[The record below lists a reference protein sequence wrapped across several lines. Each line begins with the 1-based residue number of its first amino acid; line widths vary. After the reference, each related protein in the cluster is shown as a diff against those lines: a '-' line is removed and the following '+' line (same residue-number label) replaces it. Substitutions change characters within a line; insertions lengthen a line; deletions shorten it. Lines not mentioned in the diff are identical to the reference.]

1 MDISKITSSVP
12 IDISQL
18 ENMLK
23 IDNSMQVI
31 IHYITQNIFPNSLIQ
46 DQIELNFDELRESF
60 IDEGIEIIK
69 KLSLILDKYIT
80 KYPTQYVNIDL
91 DNQWFKGE
99 EPFIKESSSQ
109 NLFANKKKISEILA
123 IICKLVDFINVNFLS
138 ELDLYDKK
146 ISYLSRQPQNIHIL
160 IMTNQIT
167 SIQTECKKKFKA
179 FHSTCNIIHT
189 YILSIYETNEHGFLA
204 YMPKIT
210 LNIFSSSL
218 YFLQDDIDFLSFIVK
233 FNSWIDS
240 EIRCNYIIKIMNLNE
255 LIHSGDYPNL
265 IRILARF
272 NPDISL
278 LIEDIIFLYKKYLKD
293 ESIIQDI
300 ILIIHL
306 INLSIPKNFSLSLD
320 YDTLIYFVSVQL
332 SVISKIKSIKDRI
345 PEDKYDII
353 ILQCF
358 NCIKY
363 IVNINNDIFNSYL
376 IYYTINISL
385 DFYDDGNEDL
395 IVVLNDIFFILI
407 KNKLSIIYLCSIK
420 DELYLS
426 NIKIP
431 LSMGNRAKITEW
443 TTIYSKISSYEF
455 YDEFI
460 DQLTSCIIVKPC
472 FIPMNEDG
480 TMIQVCDEYMLS
492 SYLWTTPINPF
503 TRMSLTINE
512 LKEFNKNEQCLQEKH
527 KFMQKLKDGI
537 KFSK

>member
-1 MDISKITSSVP
+1 MDISTLTSNVSM
-12 IDISQL
+12 DISQL

-23 IDNSMQVI
+23 VDNSMQI
-31 IHYITQNIFPNSLIQ
+31 IMHYITQNIFPNSLIQ
-46 DQIELNFDELRESF
+46 DQIELNFEELRISF

-69 KLSLILDKYIT
+69 KLSLILDKYIK
-80 KYPTQYVNIDL
+80 KYPNQYVNIDL

-99 EPFIKESSSQ
+99 EPFIKISSSQ
-109 NLFANKKKISEILA
+109 NLFVNKKKISEILA

-146 ISYLSRQPQNIHIL
+146 LSYLSRQPQNIHIL
-160 IMTNQIT
+160 LLTTQIS
-167 SIQTECKKKFKA
+167 SIQDECKQKFKD
-179 FHSTCNIIHT
+179 FHSICNIIHT

-218 YFLQDDIDFLSFIVK
+218 FFLHDDIEFLKFIVK

-240 EIRCNYIIKIMNLNE
+240 EIRCNYIIKLINLNE
-255 LIHSGDYPNL
+255 LAHSGEYPNL
-265 IRILARF
+265 KKILSKF

-278 LIEDIIFLYKKYLKD
+278 LIEDINFLYKKYLKD

-300 ILIIHL
+300 ILLIHL
-306 INLSIPKNFSLSLD
+306 INVDLSTNLTLD
-320 YDTLIYFVSVQL
+320 FDTLIYFVSVQL
-332 SVISKIKSIKDRI
+332 SVISKIKSIKDKI
-345 PEDKYDII
+345 PEDKYHII
-353 ILQCF
+353 ILKCF

-363 IVNINNDIFNSYL
+363 IINLNNDILNSYL
-376 IYYTINISL
+376 IYYIVNISL
-385 DFYDDGNEDL
+385 DFYDDENEDL
-395 IVVLNDIFFILI
+395 IFILNDIFFILI

-431 LSMGNRAKITEW
+431 LSIGDRSKISEW
-443 TTIYSKISSYEF
+443 TKIYSKISSYEF

-460 DQLTSCIIVKPC
+460 DHLTSCIIVKPC

-503 TRMSLTINE
+503 TRLSLTINE
-512 LKEFNKNEQCLQEKH
+512 LKEFNKNEQCLQEKQ
-527 KFMQKLKDGI
+527 KFLQKLKSGI
-537 KFSK
+537 EFSK